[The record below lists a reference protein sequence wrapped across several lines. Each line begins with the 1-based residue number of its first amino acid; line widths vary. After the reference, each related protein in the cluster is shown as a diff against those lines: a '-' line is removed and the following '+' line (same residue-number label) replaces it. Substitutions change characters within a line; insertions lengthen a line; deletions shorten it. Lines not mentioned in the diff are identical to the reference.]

1 MLVVVVVV
9 VVARSVLTMLLT
21 FSNPFCSC
29 GQTQPTLASPGDMFM
44 VPPDTTYQLIN
55 HSKKV
60 TAFMYYTIVDFVAE
74 EDDEAVAGET
84 PADETPADET
94 AADETAA
101 DETPADETAAGEG
114 GEAQAP
120 VAERVTQKNEEPEAK
135 AGIAGDQGEIAAGS
149 HAETS
154 SVRVVAESNV

>member
-1 MLVVVVVV
+1 
-9 VVARSVLTMLLT
+9 MLLT
-21 FSNPFCSC
+21 LSNPFCSC

-84 PADETPADET
+84 AADEAPADETPADET
-94 AADETAA
+94 PA
-101 DETPADETAAGEG
+101 DETPADEG
-114 GEAQAP
+114 GEIQAP
-120 VAERVTQKNEEPEAK
+120 VAEPVTQKNEEPEAK
-135 AGIAGDQGEIAAGS
+135 AGLAGDQGEIAAGS

>member
-1 MLVVVVVV
+1 
-9 VVARSVLTMLLT
+9 MLLT

-29 GQTQPTLASPGDMFM
+29 GQTQPTLASPGDMSM

-84 PADETPADET
+84 AADETP
-94 AADETAA
+94 A

-120 VAERVTQKNEEPEAK
+120 VAEPVTQKNEEPEAK

>member
-1 MLVVVVVV
+1 MLVVVVVVVVV

-84 PADETPADET
+84 AADETP
-94 AADETAA
+94 ADETAA

-120 VAERVTQKNEEPEAK
+120 VAEPVTQKNEEPEAK